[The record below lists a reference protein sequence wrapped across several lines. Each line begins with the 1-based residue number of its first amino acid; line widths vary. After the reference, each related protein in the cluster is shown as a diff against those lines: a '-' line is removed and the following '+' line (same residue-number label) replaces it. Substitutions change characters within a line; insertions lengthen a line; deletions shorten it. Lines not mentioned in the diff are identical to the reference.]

1 MSIGQRIAQKR
12 KEQGLSQE
20 ALGEQ
25 LGVSRQ
31 SIYKWESDAAL
42 PEIEKLIA
50 LSQRFGVSV
59 GWLLGVEA
67 ESAPSQED
75 SGELTEAQLKMVE
88 EITQRYLSAQPKPRR
103 RSSVTLAILVIV
115 LLAMVVRLFNRLDD
129 LDLQYNNLQNSVSS
143 VTHTVDSQS
152 NSITHQVEE
161 ILKSQNALT
170 AEYGTEL
177 TARDLARNTATF
189 TARAVPKTYVAG
201 MSAVFLADSG
211 DGPAEFP
218 AELSPGQAFTGE
230 VTVPLTDAI
239 SLSVVFINPDGTR
252 QTQLL
257 DTYSSLYTET
267 FPEIEVQGH
276 DLIFSQ
282 VEDGILEIENLYT
295 TIRQNDPKHF
305 PDFQIPGVT
314 DIQLGLFR
322 NQTLLTWL
330 TPCEKP
336 ENFDAPKSWQ
346 FYHLPYF
353 RAERLTEADILH
365 LAAVVTDEYDRQ
377 FIISEIP
384 FVLRVDNAS
393 GTPYLTYSTDG
404 RYDSDPANWEF

>member
-50 LSQRFGVSV
+50 LSRLFNVSV
-59 GWLLGVEA
+59 GWLLGVEENA
-67 ESAPSQED
+67 ALPQKHTE
-75 SGELTEAQLKMVE
+75 ELTEAQLKMVE
-88 EITQRYLSAQPKPRR
+88 EITARYLASQPKPRR
-103 RSSVTLAILVIV
+103 RSSVTLLILVIV
-115 LLAMVVRLFNRLDD
+115 LLAVVVRLFNRLDD
-129 LDLQYNNLQNSVSS
+129 LNMQYRDLQNSVSS
-143 VTHTVDSQS
+143 VTHTVDAQI
-152 NSITHQVEE
+152 NSITNQVEE
-161 ILKSQNALT
+161 ILKSQNNLT

-177 TARDLARNTATF
+177 VARDPKRNTATF
-189 TARAVPKTYVAG
+189 TARAVPKTFVEG
-201 MSAVFLADSG
+201 MQAVFLADSG

-218 AELSPGQAFTGE
+218 AERAPGQAFTGE
-230 VTVPLTDAI
+230 VTVPLTDSITI
-239 SLSVVFINPDGTR
+239 SAVFINPDGTR

-267 FPEIEVQGH
+267 FPQIDVQGH

-282 VEDGILEIENLYT
+282 VEAGVLELENLYAI
-295 TIRQNDPKHF
+295 IRQEDAKHF
-305 PDFQIPGVT
+305 PDFQMPGIT

-322 NQTLLTWL
+322 NQTLLAWL

-336 ENFDAPKSWQ
+336 ENFDAPKDWQ

-353 RAERLTEADILH
+353 RAEHLTEADILH
-365 LAAVVTDEYDRQ
+365 LAAVVTDEHARQ
-377 FIISEIP
+377 FIVSEIP
-384 FVLRVDNAS
+384 FILRVDNSS
-393 GTPYLTYSTDG
+393 GTPYLTYSSDG

>member
-20 ALGEQ
+20 SLGEQ

-50 LSQRFGVSV
+50 LSRLFHVSV
-59 GWLLGVEA
+59 GWLLGVE
-67 ESAPSQED
+67 EDTAPPRED
-75 SGELTEAQLKMVE
+75 PGTLTEAQLKMVE
-88 EITQRYLSAQPKPRR
+88 EITARYLASQPKPRH
-103 RSSVTLAILVIV
+103 RSSVTLFILVIV
-115 LLAMVVRLFNRLDD
+115 LLAVVVRLFNRLDD
-129 LDLQYNNLQNSVSS
+129 LNMQYRNLQNSVSS
-143 VTHTVDSQS
+143 VTHTVDTQI
-152 NSITHQVEE
+152 NSITNQVEE
-161 ILKSQNALT
+161 ILKSQNNLT
-170 AEYGTEL
+170 AEYSTTL
-177 TARDLARNTATF
+177 VTRDLKRNTAAF
-189 TARAVPKTYVAG
+189 TARAVPKTYIEG
-201 MSAVFLADSG
+201 MQAVFLADSG

-218 AELSPGQAFTGE
+218 AVLSPGRAFTGE
-230 VTVPLTDAI
+230 ITMPLTDAI
-239 SLSVVFINPDGTR
+239 SLSAVFINPDGTR

-267 FPEIEVQGH
+267 FPQIDVQGH

-282 VEDGILEIENLYT
+282 VEDGVLEVEDLYAI
-295 TIRQNDPKHF
+295 IRSEDSKQF
-305 PDFQIPGVT
+305 PDFQPPGIT

-336 ENFDAPKSWQ
+336 ENFDAPKDWQ
-346 FYHLPYF
+346 FYHLPYIQ
-353 RAERLTEADILH
+353 AEHLTEADILH
-365 LAAVVTDEYDRQ
+365 LAALVTDAHGRQ
-377 FIISEIP
+377 FMASEIP
-384 FVLRVDNAS
+384 FALRIDTSSNA
-393 GTPYLTYSTDG
+393 PYLTYSSDG

>member
-42 PEIEKLIA
+42 PEIEKLIS

-59 GWLLGVEA
+59 GWLLGVE
-67 ESAPSQED
+67 EDTAPPQEN

-88 EITQRYLSAQPKPRR
+88 EITARYLAAQPKPRR

-143 VTHTVDSQS
+143 VTYTVDAQI
-152 NSITHQVEE
+152 NSITRQVEE
-161 ILKSQNALT
+161 ILKAQNDLT

-177 TARDLARNTATF
+177 VARDLKRNTATF
-189 TARAVPKTYVAG
+189 TARAVPKTYTAG

-211 DGPAEFP
+211 DGPGEFP
-218 AELSPGQAFTGE
+218 AAPAPGQAFTGE

-257 DTYSSLYTET
+257 DTYASLYTET
-267 FPEIEVQGH
+267 FPDVEVQGH

-282 VEDGILEIENLYT
+282 VADGVLEVEDLYAT
-295 TIRQNDPKHF
+295 VRQNDPKRF
-305 PDFQIPGVT
+305 PDFQVPAVT
-314 DIQLGLFR
+314 DIRLGLFR

-336 ENFDAPKSWQ
+336 ERFDAPAGWQ
-346 FYHLPYF
+346 FYHLPYI
-353 RAERLTEADILH
+353 RVEHLTEADILH
-365 LAAVVTDEYDRQ
+365 LAAVVTDEHGRQ
-377 FIISEIP
+377 VMVSEIP
-384 FVLRVDNAS
+384 FTLRLDFGS
-393 GTPYLTYSTDG
+393 DIPYLTYSSDG
-404 RYDSDPANWEF
+404 RWDHDPANWEF